1 MRDVARAC
9 LTRVAGAS
17 TSSSSSRASPWRL
30 ARGRLSTDAD
40 VVARR
45 LRDDVRAGK
54 RPEFVDVASHVLGDG
69 ARFSRARA
77 KRGWDWH
84 AWQLFVALTPAMMS
98 YACVTHIHREYGPV
112 FEEAME
118 KRERG
123 RAEEIRRA
131 TEAEAETREADARAL
146 AERVATLE
154 ARVRGVESS
163 VEATEKSVKAAE
175 AVAGKRAQVSATSAT
190 SATSSKKKAE

>member
-9 LTRVAGAS
+9 LTRVAVAS
-17 TSSSSSRASPWRL
+17 TSSSPWRI

-40 VVARR
+40 DVARR

-98 YACVTHIHREYGPV
+98 YACVTHIQREYGPV

-123 RAEEIRRA
+123 RTEEIRRA
-131 TEAEAETREADARAL
+131 TEAEAEGREADARAL
-146 AERVATLE
+146 AARVATLE

-163 VEATEKSVKAAE
+163 VEATEKSVKALGA
-175 AVAGKRAQVSATSAT
+175 AAGKKGKATATSAT
-190 SATSSKKKAE
+190 SATNTVTSSQKKPD